1 METLS
6 DFHEDIES
14 VALRLVAD
22 YRESLMAEAV
32 QLCGDRA
39 AAEDLVFRTL
49 EVLFRGERPSGPD
62 HGAPL
67 IAWLRGVMRRIHRDS
82 QRGMARTS
90 VVYLDPETLEL
101 VADANAE
108 TGAPGGGDG
117 AADPAAVAQARDD
130 AEKVR
135 EAVDSL
141 PPRMREIIVLRYF
154 ESVPIARMAAVLRIS
169 QDAVKCRLYYARK
182 VLAQRLRTRLG
193 NRSVKALMVVL
204 ALAALAAI
212 GAGIYSLA
220 VYTMGERVS
229 PRAEVIGAYESQ
241 GEQNMNATTRSL
253 LAAPIAALTVA
264 ATTVSTASYGESV
277 WKDAIIWFN
286 GAADLNN
293 DGMWTGNEQN
303 SGSHVWSR
311 SNGSS
316 AGCELPDARHGALAY
331 SESQLFNY
339 QNEAAD
345 VYNTAGF
352 QIRTNDVGMTAWGNK
367 VVKCPCL
374 YLPQTRVNGTTY
386 AQNFMLFGG
395 GRPPIAGNNWTA
407 LFRCRIDD
415 YVEYGENSWLLRV
428 LTTDL
433 GGVREL
439 RFGFKQEGWGGSAT
453 APYYL
458 GFCIGGNVP
467 TLTSIPVA
475 TNEWLEISLAVN
487 GREWRVSYG
496 TTNSTRRYTTYWVP
510 GNHTTYTTN
519 FIPNSINLGG
529 PRAKGYSNGSDNFRG
544 DIQMF
549 AMWDRTLSDREVL
562 EAFGN
567 GSPNTFRLGEEDCT
581 LEMFGGAAP
590 AAGETVTLDP
600 LVFDKRLFPTTLTK
614 GATFRIP
621 FSIDAYSAGRA
632 RWLRFSPQE
641 GSASGT
647 IAVALDGNGLGSLKA
662 YARGLGAAAR
672 SSYFYIKPENFTQ
685 GDHVLTLTRTA
696 DGTGNVIFD
705 VIELG
710 GGWQIG
716 LVDGNPY
723 EIGRA
728 GSGTPWHLETW
739 NFKEYDYWSARTANA
754 NTPVRLYWN
763 LPQGAAEVFS
773 MRMRYATCWVG
784 NMPMTNSLVTY
795 VNSMPVYTNSSVT
808 WHTENHH
815 TQVFDIPAELN
826 AFHDGDN
833 EISFEFS
840 PCSRTDGDT
849 DWVVYDMVGI
859 EPLEPKLKK
868 GFVIIVK

>member
-1 METLS
+1 MNLK
-6 DFHEDIES
+6 I
-14 VALRLVAD
+14 
-22 YRESLMAEAV
+22 
-32 QLCGDRA
+32 
-39 AAEDLVFRTL
+39 
-49 EVLFRGERPSGPD
+49 
-62 HGAPL
+62 
-67 IAWLRGVMRRIHRDS
+67 
-82 QRGMARTS
+82 TS
-90 VVYLDPETLEL
+90 
-101 VADANAE
+101 
-108 TGAPGGGDG
+108 
-117 AADPAAVAQARDD
+117 
-130 AEKVR
+130 
-135 EAVDSL
+135 
-141 PPRMREIIVLRYF
+141 
-154 ESVPIARMAAVLRIS
+154 AAVLAS
-169 QDAVKCRLYYARK
+169 
-182 VLAQRLRTRLG
+182 
-193 NRSVKALMVVL
+193 
-204 ALAALAAI
+204 
-212 GAGIYSLA
+212 
-220 VYTMGERVS
+220 
-229 PRAEVIGAYESQ
+229 
-241 GEQNMNATTRSL
+241 
-253 LAAPIAALTVA
+253 ALTLQ
-264 ATTVSTASYGESV
+264 TAIPTSASAGSV
-277 WKDAIIWFN
+277 WKDAILWFN

-331 SESQLFNY
+331 SESQVFNY

-352 QIRTNDVGMTAWGNK
+352 QIRTNDVCMTAWGNK

-395 GRPPIAGNNWTA
+395 GKPPIAGNNWTA

-415 YVEYGENSWLLRV
+415 YVEYGANSWLLRV

-458 GFCIGGNVP
+458 GFSIGGNVP

-487 GREWRVSYG
+487 GQEWRVSYG
-496 TTNSTRRYTTYWVP
+496 MTNSTRRYTTYWVP

-529 PRAKGYSNGSDNFRG
+529 PRAKGYSNGGDNFRG

-549 AMWDRTLSDREVL
+549 ALWDRTLSDREVL

-567 GSPNTFRLGEEDCT
+567 GSPNTFRVGEEDCT
-581 LEMFGGAAP
+581 AEMFGGAAP

-600 LVFDKRLFPTTLTK
+600 LVFDKRPFPTTLTK
-614 GATFRIP
+614 GAAFRIP
-621 FSIDAYSAGRA
+621 FSIDAYSAGRS

-641 GSASGT
+641 GSAMGR
-647 IAVALDGNGLGSLKA
+647 IAVAMDGQELGSLKT
-662 YARGLGAAAR
+662 YARGPGAAAR

-739 NFKEYDYWSARTANA
+739 NFKEYDYFSSRTANA
-754 NTPVRLYWN
+754 NTPLRIFWN
-763 LPQGAAEVFS
+763 LPQGAAEIFS

-795 VNSMPVYTNSSVT
+795 VNNMPVYTNEAVT
-808 WHTENHH
+808 WHTEKHH
-815 TQVFDIPAELN
+815 VQTFDIPAELN

-833 EISFEFS
+833 EITFEFS

-849 DWVVYDMVGI
+849 DWVTYDMIGI
-859 EPLEPKLKK
+859 EPLEPKVKK